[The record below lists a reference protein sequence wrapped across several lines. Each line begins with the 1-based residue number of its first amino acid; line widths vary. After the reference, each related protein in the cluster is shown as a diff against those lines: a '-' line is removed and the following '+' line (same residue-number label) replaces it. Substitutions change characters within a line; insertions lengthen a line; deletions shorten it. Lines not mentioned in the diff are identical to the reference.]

1 MNKSTSKR
9 LKKLAEKIHEKEEG
23 RHAPEKFILKSLKK
37 QYKQKNQE
45 ERKLFL
51 NLLESS

>member
-9 LKKLAEKIHEKEEG
+9 LRKLAEKIHKMEEG
-23 RHAPEKFILKSLKK
+23 KHAPEKFILKSLKK

-45 ERKLFL
+45 ERKQFL
-51 NLLESS
+51 NLLEIS